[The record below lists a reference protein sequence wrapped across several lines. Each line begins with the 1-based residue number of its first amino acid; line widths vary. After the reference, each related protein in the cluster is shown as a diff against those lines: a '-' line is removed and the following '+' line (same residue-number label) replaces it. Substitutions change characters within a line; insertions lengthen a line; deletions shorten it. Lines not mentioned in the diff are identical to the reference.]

1 MIKVTDISC
10 AYGEREVLSD
20 VSFILDPGEMTGLLG
35 PNGSGK
41 TTLLLALSGAL
52 PLLRGSIAVNGR
64 ELALMRPKERAQN
77 LAAVPQRFETTFD
90 LNVRALVLMGRY
102 PYVRPLLGY
111 GRTDQAAAYK
121 AMHDTATTPFAG
133 RMTSELSGGE
143 LQRVLIARALCQETD
158 ILLLDE
164 AASGLDVAAK
174 IAVHDLLRTHHT
186 HGVTVLSAIHDL
198 NLAALY
204 CERLLFLKNGQ
215 LVLDGP
221 THEVF
226 TEKNL
231 TEIYETAIKIYP
243 HPVTGAPQSHLVP
256 GRHAPMY
263 APGQC

>member
-1 MIKVTDISC
+1 MIEVKQITC
-10 AYGEREVLSD
+10 AYGDREVLGH

-52 PLLRGSIAVNGR
+52 PLVDGSIAVNGK
-64 ELALMRPKERAQN
+64 ELPRMRPRERARS
-77 LAAVPQRFETTFD
+77 LAAVPQHFETTFD

-102 PYVRPLLGY
+102 PYVRALLGY
-111 GRTDQAAAYK
+111 GRNDMEAAYR
-121 AMHDTATTPFAG
+121 AMRDTDTAPFAG

-143 LQRVLIARALCQETD
+143 LQRVLIARALCQEAD

-174 IAVHDLLRTHHT
+174 IAVYDLLRTYHAQ
-186 HGVTVLSAIHDL
+186 GVTVLSAIHDL

-204 CERLLFLKNGQ
+204 CERLLFLKKGK

-231 TEIYETAIKIYP
+231 TQIYETPIKIYP

-256 GRHAPMY
+256 GDHAPRY
-263 APGQC
+263 VPCNC

>member
-1 MIKVTDISC
+1 MIEVKHVTC
-10 AYGEREVLSD
+10 AYGTQEVLSD
-20 VSFILDPGEMTGLLG
+20 VSFILDPGEMCGLLG

-52 PLLRGSIAVNGR
+52 SVLNGSIAVNGKD
-64 ELALMRPKERAQN
+64 LPLMRPRERARN
-77 LAAVPQRFETTFD
+77 LAAVPQHFETTFD
-90 LNVRALVLMGRY
+90 LNVRSLVLMGRY
-102 PYVRPLLGY
+102 PYVRQILGY
-111 GRTDQAAAYK
+111 SHKDRETARR
-121 AMHDTATTPFAG
+121 AMRDTETTAFAG

-174 IAVHDLLRTHHT
+174 IAVYDLLRTYHAQ
-186 HGVTVLSAIHDL
+186 GVTLLSAIHDL

-204 CERLLFLKNGQ
+204 CERLLFLKDGR

-231 TEIYETAIKIYP
+231 TQIYETPIRIYP

-256 GRHAPMY
+256 GDNAPRY
-263 APGQC
+263 APVTG